1 MRRRIVIIGGGAS
14 GMTAAVSAATAG
26 AEVTVLEQN
35 EKAGKKLLA
44 SGNGK
49 CNLTNLDLDVSQY
62 RSDVPALVS
71 SVIGRFDV
79 EETLNWFSTL
89 GLRTFDR
96 NGWVYPR
103 TEQASSVRDL
113 LLWECESRG
122 IRFKNK
128 EEVRSLTREADG
140 IWKVHTAGWV
150 YEADAVVLCCGS
162 PASSVRGSSDYAVR
176 LADQLTIPREN
187 FRPVLVPL
195 CLETLTDRS
204 WNGTRAH
211 AAMHLYLDGRE
222 AAAETGE
229 LQLTG
234 YGISGIAVFQLSRY
248 AVPAM
253 DEGKRAE
260 IHIDFLPE
268 ITAEELEEEWRD
280 RQLFGAKKNYRQLL
294 TGLLPDRLI
303 PMLLESAG
311 LSPESFPRLE
321 EQMPGGK
328 GEDLLRL
335 LKDYCA
341 RITGPAPMDQSQICT
356 GGIRLSALNEDLMVT
371 RHPGLYVAGEAAHVD
386 GPCGGYNLQWAWS
399 TGYVAGRAAAEGS

>member
-1 MRRRIVIIGGGAS
+1 MKKIVIIGGGAA

-35 EKAGKKLLA
+35 EKPGKKLLA

-62 RSDVPALVS
+62 QSDVPSLVS
-71 SVIGRFDV
+71 SVIARFDV
-79 EETLNWFSTL
+79 TETLGWFSSL

-122 IRFKNK
+122 VRFKNK
-128 EEVRSLTREADG
+128 EEVRALTQESG
-140 IWKVHTAGWV
+140 GMWKVHTTGWS
-150 YEADAVVLCCGS
+150 YEADAVILCCGS

-176 LADQLTIPREN
+176 LADQLTIPRES

-195 CLETLTDRS
+195 CLETLTDKS

-211 AAMHLYLDGRE
+211 AALRLYIDGHQV
-222 AAAETGE
+222 AAETGE

-253 DEGKRAE
+253 AGGKTAE

-268 ITAEELEEEWRD
+268 ISGEELEEEWRD

-294 TGLLPDRLI
+294 TGLLPEKLI
-303 PMLLESAG
+303 PMLLETAG
-311 LSPESFPRLE
+311 LSPESLPRLD

-328 GEDLLRL
+328 GELLLRL
-335 LKDYCA
+335 LKDYGA
-341 RITGPAPMDQSQICT
+341 KITGAGPLDQAQICT
-356 GGIRLSALNEDLMVT
+356 GGIRLSALNENLMVA
-371 RHPGLYVAGEAAHVD
+371 RCPHLYVAGEAAHVD

-399 TGYVAGRAAAEGS
+399 SGFVAGRAAAEGA